1 MTTKADRTRNLRYK
15 RPALASL
22 GLDIITMEMAEITE
36 ACADILWAINDVFS
50 RYGAESFA
58 YATTSG
64 KAILAFQIHGKQI
77 RISVSLPKI
86 EDFRLTENG
95 RVRTAG
101 SQREAWEKA
110 TRQIWRVLL
119 LLIKA
124 KLEAI
129 ENGISTMDH
138 EFMADIMLP
147 NGQTVGEYVMPQ
159 IRQAYIT
166 GNMPPLLL
174 LAGMK

>member
-95 RVRTAG
+95 RERTAG
-101 SQREAWEKA
+101 PSVRHGKSNASDMA
-110 TRQIWRVLL
+110 
-119 LLIKA
+119 
-124 KLEAI
+124 
-129 ENGISTMDH
+129 GITA
-138 EFMADIMLP
+138 AD
-147 NGQTVGEYVMPQ
+147 QSK
-159 IRQAYIT
+159 IRSH
-166 GNMPPLLL
+166 
-174 LAGMK
+174 